1 MARYSGSGFLNH
13 LIQLFDSKIAKNL
26 SQKGFVFSAHDTTI
40 MSIFAALKIKAT
52 HPPYASMVIFEL
64 HEVNEQYY
72 VKLIYN
78 NMQGK
83 ETENERFKEL
93 VFYEKF
99 RSYVKNRTFDNME
112 EACLNIEKIRFSSIL
127 NVYSENQNFE

>member
-1 MARYSGSGFLNH
+1 
-13 LIQLFDSKIAKNL
+13 
-26 SQKGFVFSAHDTTI
+26 